1 MAGADVF
8 RPYVEWYVVT
18 LTKVMQAVDDN
29 EKAGDVIR
37 EAIDVLNE
45 EEARNALEV
54 VLAHQAQQA
63 IGRRNRESH

>member
-54 VLAHQAQQA
+54 LLTHQAQQA
-63 IGRRNRESH
+63 IDRRRRGSH